1 MTRSKI
7 WIVSMAVGMVI
18 LASAAWGTLDSP
30 AGVGFDFP
38 VKGTR
43 LEGFTTLSFI
53 GYNGLSVTASGFEGV
68 AQLQLKKEL
77 HVLSTVYDC
86 DTADPCEICNATG
99 SRIDVTAGVDIAL
112 CLTDQLEEEVIADF
126 GLPEDANVQLQSASE
141 FVSEVDFNDP
151 NHRVVA
157 AQVVAVF

>member
-1 MTRSKI
+1 MTRSRI
-7 WIVSMAVGMVI
+7 WIVTRALAGLV

-38 VKGTR
+38 VKGTK
-43 LEGFTTLSFI
+43 LEGFATLSFI
-53 GYNGLSVTASGFEGV
+53 GYDGIDVTATGFEGV

-77 HVLSTVYDC
+77 HVMNVVYDC
-86 DTADPCEICNATG
+86 NAADPCNICNNPDDL
-99 SRIDVTAGVDIAL
+99 IDVTAGVAIAL
-112 CLTDQLEEEVIADF
+112 CLTDQLEDEVIAEF
-126 GLPEDANVQLQSASE
+126 GLPADANVQLQSASE